1 MRGINQFED
10 YKKLRQARFFHA
22 VHPEILTS
30 INPERNSAIV
40 LNYIDEGFDVNV
52 RGTDRKKGYYPLESF
67 FSSFFNLPRR
77 EDGETM
83 VVPKEVVSFVVD
95 TLILAGIDPNL
106 EDKGLGALFYAT
118 WHLSAEQCHYE
129 SIKKMILYGY
139 DMNTYLP
146 SKGQTISECVNMRE
160 NPVGYLDKLNKWNDL
175 REELKELD
183 YDTE

>member
-1 MRGINQFED
+1 MKGINQYKN
-10 YKKLRQARFFHA
+10 YKKLRQARYFHA
-22 VHPEILTS
+22 VNPEILTS
-30 INPERNSAIV
+30 INPEKNRAIV

-52 RGTDRKKGYYPLESF
+52 RGTDINKGYYPLESF
-67 FSSFFNLPRR
+67 FSLFYSLPRR
-77 EDGETM
+77 NGETM
-83 VVPKEVVSFVVD
+83 FVPREVVSFVVD

-118 WHLSAEQCHYE
+118 WHLSTEPCHYE

-139 DMNTYLP
+139 DMNKYLP
-146 SKGQTISECVNMRE
+146 SKGQTISECVNMLT
-160 NPVGYLDKLNKWNDL
+160 NPVGYLDKLSKWNDL